1 MKRFLVILILVV
13 GFFLLKTFY
22 QAGQFKSIDPHFD
35 GEVTKIY
42 TNMPGP
48 EDLQIDHET
57 GVMFISSSARRED
70 GDSNKDGIYV
80 LDLTSAENPTL
91 LPNDYTGSF
100 HPHGISILRKD
111 STLYVFVINH
121 NDTGDYIEKFK
132 FNGSSLKHLASYSSP
147 DMCCPNDLVAIDV
160 DKFYV
165 SNDHGAKTGIMRILE
180 DYIRIPRSALFYYDG
195 NSFTKAAGPFN
206 YANGVNVSNDKS
218 RLYLTTTTGASII
231 TFDVHDD
238 ASLSRRGTTDLGT
251 GVDNIDIDEDGNL
264 WIGAHPKLL
273 DFVSHAKDSTSNSPA
288 QVLKLVPVGDY
299 SFSVE
304 EIYLN
309 DGREIS
315 GSSVGVYYKNELFI
329 GVVFDHTLLRA
340 SLSK

>member
-35 GEVTKIY
+35 GKVSKIY

-48 EDLQIDHET
+48 EDLQVDHKT
-57 GVMFISSSARRED
+57 GVLFISSAARRGEEE
-70 GDSNKDGIYV
+70 SNNDGIYI
-80 LDLTSAENPTL
+80 LDLTSTESPIL
-91 LPNDYTGSF
+91 LSTDYTGSF
-100 HPHGISILRKD
+100 HPHGISLLRKD
-111 STLYVFVINH
+111 STLYIFAINH
-121 NDTGDYIEKFK
+121 NNNGDYVEKFK
-132 FNGSSLKHLASYSSP
+132 FNGSSLEHIASYSAP
-147 DMCCPNDLVAIDV
+147 DICCPNDLVAIDV

-165 SNDHGAKTGIMRILE
+165 SNDHGTKTGIMRILE
-180 DYIRIPRSALFYYDG
+180 DYIRMPRSALFYYDG
-195 NSFTKAAGPFN
+195 TSFTKAAGPFN
-206 YANGVNVSNDKS
+206 YANGVNVSNDKN

-238 ASLSRRGTTDLGT
+238 GTLTRKGTTDLGT
-251 GVDNIDIDEDGNL
+251 GVDNIDVDEEGNL

-273 DFVSHAKDSTSNSPA
+273 DFVSHAKDSTSISPA
-288 QVLKLVPVGDY
+288 QILKLTPVDEY
-299 SFSVE
+299 SYSVE

-309 DGREIS
+309 DGNEIS
-315 GSSVGVYYKNELFI
+315 GSSVGIYYKNELFI
-329 GVVFDHTLLRA
+329 GVVLDHTLLRA